1 MIYIRF
7 SSHRA
12 RQYGLRALDRKPQ
25 AYWSM
30 RRRTH
35 PGGVYAVTEAE
46 IATMRVSWRH
56 ARFTRLRG
64 PFADLRQCWSEGSGL
79 GGSEWIE

>member
-12 RQYGLRALDRKPQ
+12 RAYGLRALDRKPQ
-25 AYWSM
+25 AYYSFK
-30 RRRTH
+30 RRTH
-35 PGGVYAVTEAE
+35 PGGVYAVTEDEAR
-46 IATMRVSWRH
+46 AMRAYSNH

-64 PFADLRQCWSEGSGL
+64 PFEDLWECWS
-79 GGSEWIE
+79 

>member
-12 RQYGLRALDRKPQ
+12 RDYGLRAIDRKPQ
-25 AYWSM
+25 AYWSLT
-30 RRRTH
+30 RNTH

-46 IATMRVSWRH
+46 AEQMRAYSDH

-64 PFADLRQCWSEGSGL
+64 PYDDLRECWP
-79 GGSEWIE
+79 

>member
-1 MIYIRF
+1 MMLYIRF

-25 AYWSM
+25 AYWSLA
-30 RRRTH
+30 RRTH
-35 PGGVYAVTEAE
+35 PGGVYAVTEDEAR
-46 IATMRVSWRH
+46 AMREYSNH

-64 PFADLRQCWSEGSGL
+64 PYTDLHPCLEG
-79 GGSEWIE
+79 

>member
-7 SSHRA
+7 ASHRA
-12 RQYGLRALDRKPQ
+12 REYGLRALDRQPQ
-25 AYWSM
+25 AYWSLA
-30 RRRTH
+30 RETG

-46 IATMRVSWRH
+46 CQAMRAYSDH

-64 PFADLRQCWSEGSGL
+64 PYEDLRECWKD
-79 GGSEWIE
+79 